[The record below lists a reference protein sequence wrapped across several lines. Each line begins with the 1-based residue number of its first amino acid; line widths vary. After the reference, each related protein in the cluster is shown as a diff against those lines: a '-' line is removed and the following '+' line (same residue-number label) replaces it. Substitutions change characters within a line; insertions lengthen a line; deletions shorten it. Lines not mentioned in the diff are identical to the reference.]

1 MSRRYVAVIWAIAL
15 AAILLT
21 FVFARFAS
29 NDVHARRLEDAGK
42 LDRAESLY
50 AHVLETKATS
60 LEDSLNIIR
69 LSKHLSSTYYPI
81 LTARLDP
88 RLNQLEN
95 NDSKDLESVL
105 YVETLYGFSKNY
117 YEIIASHETRN
128 EAIDKEYK
136 SLYDRLCL
144 QKIQCADQLLSRGRM
159 PEGAMQPPWVALYM
173 GVAAD
178 SNQHQASA
186 LARLYVLNR
195 AENEDRRNV
204 KEGRY
209 QTLKAILR
217 NDINSSRPE
226 EAIQKLD
233 NLLSLQ
239 SDSFDF
245 TELVER
251 LEEELE
257 LYRTGF

>member
-1 MSRRYVAVIWAIAL
+1 MSRRNVAIIWAL
-15 AAILLT
+15 VLSTILLT
-21 FVFARFAS
+21 FIFARFVS
-29 NDVHARRLEDAGK
+29 NDVHARKLEDEGN

-69 LSKHLSSTYYPI
+69 RSKLLSSTYYPI
-81 LTARLDP
+81 LTTRLDP
-88 RLNQLEN
+88 RLTVLEN

-105 YVETLYGFSKNY
+105 YLETLFGFSKNY
-117 YEIIASHETRN
+117 YDSIASHEMSN
-128 EAIDKEYK
+128 ETLATEYK
-136 SLYDRLCL
+136 SLYDRLCF
-144 QKIQCADQLLSRGRM
+144 QKIQCADQLLARGRM
-159 PEGAMQPPWVALYM
+159 KRDAVQPAWVALYM
-173 GVAAD
+173 GVA
-178 SNQHQASA
+178 SGPNQHQAAA

-204 KEGRY
+204 KEGRF
-209 QTLKAILR
+209 QALKAILR
-217 NDINSSRPE
+217 NDINNSRPE

-257 LYRTGF
+257 LYRTDF